1 MTEDAINI
9 KSRSQASIALAANT
23 ANKSAPLAAGK
34 YDIWCDADVFIRV
47 APFRRGDVVTAAP
60 NRAEDVTTTNGYQI
74 YAGNVATFDIQEGD
88 VIGAISASVSTL
100 RFMQVG

>member
-1 MTEDAINI
+1 MSDDAINI
-9 KSRSQASIALAANT
+9 KNKSQANIALAANT
-23 ANKSAPLAAGK
+23 ANKSLPLAAGK

-47 APFRRGDVVTAAP
+47 APFRRGDVVTASP

-74 YAGNVATFDIQEGD
+74 FAGDVATFDIQDGD
-88 VIGAISASVSTL
+88 VIGAISASISTV